1 MEITS
6 KSYLLLSSGHSMES
20 YEDVEVTKRL
30 KECGNII
37 GIPLLD
43 HVIIGDNSYV
53 SLMKKGII

>member
-1 MEITS
+1 
-6 KSYLLLSSGHSMES
+6 MES

-43 HVIIGDNSYV
+43 HVIIGNNSYV
-53 SLMKKGII
+53 SLTKKGII

>member
-1 MEITS
+1 

-20 YEDVEVTKRL
+20 HEDVEVTKRL
-30 KECGNII
+30 KECRIII

-53 SLMKKGII
+53 SLLKKGII